1 MGITRKLAGRL
12 ARWTLIGSWALSAAA
27 PALANPSG
35 PTVRHGEVNYLPGN
49 QALIQQLTDR
59 AIVDWQSF
67 SIDLGEAVRILQ
79 PGQYSV
85 LLNRVTGGDAS
96 QILGTLQANGN
107 VWLINPNGILFG
119 PNSEVNVG
127 GLVASSLN
135 ITDQDF
141 LSQNYSF
148 AADGANLGAVVN
160 QGTITVTDGGYA
172 VLTGPSVI
180 NEGTIVAR
188 AGNVVLGASERA
200 TLNLDG
206 RDLIHFAVDQSLG
219 EGTVL
224 LAPGMMS
231 DTLAQTFGVSSS
243 RRANRLVEGED
254 GSFRLAAGTLVQAGT
269 VSVDG
274 REGVDGGRAVLDS
287 SDLTILAA
295 GSVTSASGQGENS
308 NGGEVYVLSAMDG
321 KQSAAGFTDVEEGAS
336 LLATGGTSGD
346 GGFIEVSGDRLNL
359 HGTFDLSAAQGEHGE
374 FLLDPITV
382 TIVDGNMAPT
392 DMTNPVQLSQTTVI
406 GDEWFETLTGLTS
419 LTVESAGHI
428 VFDIA
433 PSDGD
438 LDFSGSS
445 VKVLTLRAGTNT
457 DNEAGDIF
465 LGDDGTLIVGLRSL
479 TLETVNAAG
488 GDIDLG
494 DSEIQISGVSSAPLT
509 ILATG
514 SLDMGSADID
524 VFTGNTSGNTTLLI
538 DVDNDINFDTA
549 DFLFDFDGGSNR
561 NVFTTILAGGSIT
574 GAPVDG
580 DRSSYQNE
588 IHVDGFTRIEA
599 DGAISLPDAEI
610 LIGDQNVTGVSL
622 LMDSKG
628 GGLDL
633 SQSRVSVVQTGSGT
647 AGATTFR
654 SNGATDMSFLDL
666 AASGDLTVDSEGSL
680 TFVDATFNPL
690 ATTGQTGFLTLDAV
704 GDINLGTSTFD
715 VNTTGDANP
724 LTIRATGSL
733 NMGSADIDVI
743 AGLTSGST
751 TLLIDV
757 DNDINFDTADLL
769 FDFDGGSNR
778 NVFTTI
784 LAGGS
789 ITGAPVDGD
798 RSSYQNEIHVDGF
811 TRIEADGA
819 ISLPDAEILIGDQ
832 NVTGVSLLM
841 DSKGGGLD
849 LSQSRVSV
857 VQTGSGTAGA
867 TTFRSNGATDMSFL
881 DLAASGDLTVDSEG
895 TLTFVDA
902 RFNPG
907 ATAGQT
913 GFLTLD
919 AVGDINLGSS
929 TFDVNATA
937 ESDPLTILATG
948 SLNMGSADI
957 DVFTGSGSGNST
969 LLIDVDND
977 INLGTADLLYDFVG
991 PTTRNVFTTI
1001 LAGGSITGAPVDGD
1015 RSTYQNEIHVDGF
1028 TRIEADGVISLPD
1041 AEILI
1046 GDQNVTGV
1054 SLLMDSK
1061 GGGLDLSQSR
1071 VSVVQTGSGTAGATT
1086 FRSNGATDMSFLD
1099 LAASGDLTVDSEGT
1113 LTFVDARFNPGATA
1127 GQTGFL
1133 TLDAVGDINL
1143 GSSTFAVNATA
1154 ESDPLTILATGSLN
1168 MGSADIDV
1176 STGSSIGSSTL
1187 LIDVDNDINFDT
1199 ADLLYDF
1206 VGPTTRNVFTTILA
1220 GGSITG
1226 APVDGDG
1233 STYQNEIHV
1242 DGFTSIEAD
1251 GAISLPDA
1259 EILIGDQNVTGVSLL
1274 MDSKGGGLDLSQS
1287 RVSVVQTG
1295 SGTAGAT
1302 TFRSNGATD
1311 MSFLD
1316 LAASG
1321 DLTVDSEGSLT
1332 FVDAT
1337 FNPLATTGQT
1347 GFLTLD
1353 VVGDIDLGSSNF
1365 DVNTTGNA
1373 NPLTIRAT
1381 GSLNMGSADIDVIA
1395 GNTSGNTALLIDVD
1409 NDIDFGTADLLFD
1422 FDGGSNRNVFTTIEA
1437 GGSITSAGPISGD
1450 FQNQIYLDGATRI
1463 EALGGSLEL
1472 FDADLL
1478 INEINTT
1485 GSSLAIRAETG
1496 DVSLGESKIET
1507 QNNVSIFANG
1517 VLDAGSSQFVIP
1529 NQISLG
1535 ANTEVFANGSAIDAS
1550 DIEIFGFTGGT
1561 IDYTRAVAGNVR
1573 LDLNRAASTDV
1584 SILADGDV
1592 DLTQAGGG
1600 TINLERAGFETPG
1613 TGNDP
1618 ASIRSNTGSVRISSN
1633 GVVVVGSGGTI
1644 DTGSTELI
1652 AAAQDVRIEASEIQD
1667 RHAGGAAALDVSAG
1681 RSLELVAQTSIGA
1694 VGDPLEVQAP
1704 SLVVDVAAVP
1714 GATARVNLF
1723 GDSDFLQVIGHR
1735 SNIQVNENASG
1746 GSLTSQPSTDATLL
1760 TLDSTNI
1767 ETIEFVDIGSIE
1779 LNDLIVNAPQTVAVK
1794 ALSGDISS
1802 GVTAPSNDVQ
1812 LDGKLLLIAE
1822 GGSIGSQA
1830 ESIKVSGGV
1839 LAANAAGN
1847 AYLQST
1853 GDDLT
1858 IGQVDIVNTV
1868 TSTPIVS
1875 QSGVRAGQD
1884 VEISLPSTAQTVLRQ
1899 QADISG
1905 SGVAIDLS
1913 NGDLVQEN
1921 GVVRGDSMALRVG
1934 GSVGQ
1939 YDGTDVLS
1947 EVEIEAGDLFLEIGD
1962 DAILR
1967 QANGDLRLVD
1977 QIAIGGETYAQ
1988 ATTDDVGGDLRTI
2001 VSDGTLTLET
2011 DLQVAGQTALV
2022 TGTNLVSAQTPL
2034 PNSMFLNGSITSG
2047 QDLVLLSQGDI
2058 IHLSGTLTAP
2068 RIGLGANGTIGSS
2081 ANPVQV
2087 VTNEMAVNPFEAQ
2100 VVDPDGF
2107 TVVDSVTAVGV
2118 TVNQG
2123 APVPPDPEPPIPPVV
2138 PPVVPPGIPPSVFQP
2153 PVDIAETELSSE
2165 IFSQDNTEMVE
2176 EVLEILLETETLI
2189 EYDPT
2194 LPPVLDEDLL
2204 NRKRRDS

>member
-580 DRSSYQNE
+580 DRSTYQNE
-588 IHVDGFTRIEA
+588 IHVDGFARLEA
-599 DGAISLPDAEI
+599 DGLISLPDAEI

-622 LMDSKG
+622 LMDAKG

-647 AGATTFR
+647 VGATTFR

-769 FDFDGGSNR
+769 
-778 NVFTTI
+778 
-784 LAGGS
+784 
-789 ITGAPVDGD
+789 
-798 RSSYQNEIHVDGF
+798 
-811 TRIEADGA
+811 
-819 ISLPDAEILIGDQ
+819 
-832 NVTGVSLLM
+832 
-841 DSKGGGLD
+841 
-849 LSQSRVSV
+849 
-857 VQTGSGTAGA
+857 
-867 TTFRSNGATDMSFL
+867 
-881 DLAASGDLTVDSEG
+881 
-895 TLTFVDA
+895 
-902 RFNPG
+902 
-907 ATAGQT
+907 
-913 GFLTLD
+913 
-919 AVGDINLGSS
+919 
-929 TFDVNATA
+929 
-937 ESDPLTILATG
+937 
-948 SLNMGSADI
+948 
-957 DVFTGSGSGNST
+957 
-969 LLIDVDND
+969 
-977 INLGTADLLYDFVG
+977 
-991 PTTRNVFTTI
+991 
-1001 LAGGSITGAPVDGD
+1001 
-1015 RSTYQNEIHVDGF
+1015 
-1028 TRIEADGVISLPD
+1028 
-1041 AEILI
+1041 
-1046 GDQNVTGV
+1046 
-1054 SLLMDSK
+1054 
-1061 GGGLDLSQSR
+1061 
-1071 VSVVQTGSGTAGATT
+1071 
-1086 FRSNGATDMSFLD
+1086 
-1099 LAASGDLTVDSEGT
+1099 
-1113 LTFVDARFNPGATA
+1113 
-1127 GQTGFL
+1127 
-1133 TLDAVGDINL
+1133 
-1143 GSSTFAVNATA
+1143 
-1154 ESDPLTILATGSLN
+1154 
-1168 MGSADIDV
+1168 
-1176 STGSSIGSSTL
+1176 
-1187 LIDVDNDINFDT
+1187 
-1199 ADLLYDF
+1199 YDF

-1274 MDSKGGGLDLSQS
+1274 MDSKGGGLNLSQS

-1295 SGTAGAT
+1295 SGTVGAT